1 MSIRTNMTLAS
12 AVACVVLLFGSQSAL
27 ALDKGQMKLFQAS
40 KGKIA
45 SVQKQKTFAVIQSR
59 ATKDQQDVA
68 AKGRSASGKRV
79 TVIVDGVMIE
89 MNEGMVDALIRG
101 GVFKVV
107 WAGTNIPVD
116 PFRPIWY

>member
-1 MSIRTNMTLAS
+1 MTIRKNMTIAS
-12 AVACVVLLFGSQSAL
+12 AMTCLLLLFSSQGAL
-27 ALDKGQMKLFQAS
+27 ALDKNQMKLFQAS
-40 KGKIA
+40 KGKIS
-45 SVQKQKTFAVIQSR
+45 SVQKQKTFAVFQSR
-59 ATKDQQDVA
+59 ASKNQQDVA
-68 AKGRSASGKRV
+68 AKGRSASGDRV

-89 MNEGMVDALIRG
+89 MNEGMVNALIRG